1 MDLSGHS
8 WKLRQCRAGAAAA
21 WAFTHCSHIH
31 EIIHPPNIMHLPSA
45 ETVLAEEAEILALI
59 RQQNAAAEALRKES
73 GGRRLGGTEG
83 QVGLQGAEGQ

>member
-1 MDLSGHS
+1 MSGRGCSCLDIHIVHTF
-8 WKLRQCRAGAAAA
+8 KTF
-21 WAFTHCSHIH
+21 FT
-31 EIIHPPNIMHLPSA
+31 PNTMHLLSA
-45 ETVLAEEAEILALI
+45 ETVLADEAEILALI

>member
-1 MDLSGHS
+1 
-8 WKLRQCRAGAAAA
+8 
-21 WAFTHCSHIH
+21 
-31 EIIHPPNIMHLPSA
+31 MHLPSA

-73 GGRRLGGTEG
+73 GGRRLGDTEG